1 MNEVLLQMAV
11 LIACGSVWRLLQP
24 GDINSETV
32 RKSLFSLVYYLL
44 LPALVLQVIWNSS
57 VGLDAIRISFVA
69 SSGILAGMILGYL
82 VCRVLKAN
90 RAITGALMLAAAF
103 PNATY
108 LGLPVLD
115 ATLGHWSRSVAIQ
128 YDLFACTPLLLTL
141 GVFVARR
148 YGVEGGK
155 NSSAN
160 LSVSWFSNLFSDLF
174 SNLFSSNALKEI
186 LKVPAVW
193 AAIVAVGLNLGS
205 VSTPRVLTDVLDLL
219 AAGVVPLMLISLG
232 MSLRWNISWLDNLQL
247 IMPVVIIQL
256 LLVPLGAW
264 FIAQGVGIE
273 NELLMAVVLEAA
285 MPSMVVGLIFC
296 DRFGLDASMY
306 AATVTLSTLLSL
318 FTLPL
323 WFNWMQNGLHIFYGG

>member
-1 MNEVLLQMAV
+1 MNQVLLQMAA
-11 LIACGSVWRLLQP
+11 LIACGSIWRLLQP
-24 GDINSETV
+24 GDIDFETV
-32 RKSLFSLVYYLL
+32 RKSLFNLVYYLL
-44 LPALVLQVIWNSS
+44 LPALVLQVMWNASI
-57 VGLDAIRISFVA
+57 GLDTVRISFVA
-69 SSGILAGMILGYL
+69 SLGILAGMLLGYL
-82 VCRVLKAN
+82 VCRALKAN

-103 PNATY
+103 PNVTY

-141 GVFVARR
+141 GIFVAKR
-148 YGVEGGK
+148 YGAAGEK
-155 NSSAN
+155 DSFAH
-160 LSVSWFSNLFSDLF
+160 LFATQLTSLF
-174 SNLFSSNALKEI
+174 LRNAAMEI
-186 LKVPAVW
+186 LKVPVVW
-193 AAIVAVGLNLGS
+193 AAIVAVGLNLSS
-205 VSTPRVLTDVLDLL
+205 VSAPRVLTDILDLL

-232 MSLRWNISWLDNLQL
+232 MSLRWSSLWLDNLQL

-264 FIAQGVGIE
+264 FVAQGAGIE

-323 WFNWMQNGLHIFYGG
+323 WFNWMQNSLHIFYGG